1 MKVVEIFKSIDGEG
15 RRTGLPVTFIRLYG
29 CNLNCSYCDTRY
41 GCVGNNYTEMSV
53 KEICQKVIDLG
64 LNRVTITGGEPL
76 IHESIIEL
84 IKALDDAY
92 FDINIETNGSVA
104 FLPFVYAI
112 SGAWVTMDYKC
123 PSSGM
128 EDNMVLKNLKDLRV
142 RDVLKFVVSSEEDL
156 EAAKY
161 IINTYHPRSRIY
173 LSPVFGEIEAKDI
186 VKFVLDNNLSS
197 VYTQVQ
203 LHKIIWDPDMKGV

>member
-1 MKVVEIFKSIDGEG
+1 MVWKIIWYLKI
-15 RRTGLPVTFIRLYG
+15 LKIPV
-29 CNLNCSYCDTRY
+29 N
-41 GCVGNNYTEMSV
+41 
-53 KEICQKVIDLG
+53 K
-64 LNRVTITGGEPL
+64 TGGK
-76 IHESIIEL
+76 I
-84 IKALDDAY
+84 
-92 FDINIETNGSVA
+92 F
-104 FLPFVYAI
+104 
-112 SGAWVTMDYKC
+112 
-123 PSSGM
+123 
-128 EDNMVLKNLKDLRV
+128 KNLKDLRV
-142 RDVLKFVVSSEEDL
+142 RDVLKFVVGSEEDL

>member
-1 MKVVEIFKSIDGEG
+1 MVYRIFVEKKEG
-15 RRTGLPVTFIRLYG
+15 LRHEADHL
-29 CNLNCSYCDTRY
+29 
-41 GCVGNNYTEMSV
+41 
-53 KEICQKVIDLG
+53 KED
-64 LNRVTITGGEPL
+64 
-76 IHESIIEL
+76 II
-84 IKALDDAY
+84 
-92 FDINIETNGSVA
+92 S
-104 FLPFVYAI
+104 FLQI
-112 SGAWVTMDYKC
+112 
-123 PSSGM
+123 
-128 EDNMVLKNLKDLRV
+128 KNLKDLRV
-142 RDVLKFVVSSEEDL
+142 RDVLKFVVGSEEDL